1 MVCGII
7 DVGAA
12 VLLLDHLP
20 ICTLK
25 IQTQSRSFNRYYIR
39 LRARPDRE
47 DRFALVFRGACGL
60 SSYVGGSDG
69 ILVHWWSDTK

>member
-1 MVCGII
+1 VCGIT

-12 VLLLDHLP
+12 VLLLDGLP

-47 DRFALVFRGACGL
+47 DRFALVFRGAYGL